1 MIQHLPVTPVVLPAV
16 AGAVMILTMRAD
28 LPGKRTVSIATML
41 GMLALAVLL
50 LMQPLPLA
58 YRLGDWPAPFGIAL
72 QIDRLAAMLLALN
85 ATLGLAVALY
95 AVGTDWDKRGAHFHA
110 LLMFQMM
117 GLNGAFITGDAF
129 NLFVFFEVMLIASYG
144 LMVHG
149 GGRARIKAGVQYV
162 VVNLAG
168 SALFLLALGTIYAV
182 TGTLNMVDIGQ
193 KAAQLPYDGLMRAGA
208 VMLMMVF
215 AVKAAVVP
223 LHFWLPAT
231 YENAPGPVAAL
242 FAIMTKVGV
251 YAMLRSL
258 TLMFPFDGAIGA
270 MLAEVL
276 RIAAGLTLIVGMVG
290 LFGARDFGRVIT
302 WSVIGSIGTLLL
314 AATAA
319 RPEATAAGL
328 YYLVHSTLAGA
339 ALFMLGDM
347 IASRRGHLRLIP
359 AARMAQGGLLAALT
373 MAAAVAMAGMPPL
386 SGFIGKLLILQALPE
401 QWGLWLLILATSL
414 LAIMGFARA
423 GSTIFWAVAD
433 QPEAEAEAEAQ
444 AHPAQPLG
452 FIAIALLIAAL
463 VLWTFAAGIVL
474 PWLEGTAA
482 ALHDPSALIRA
493 VLP

>member
-1 MIQHLPVTPVVLPAV
+1 MQHLPVVPIVLPAV
-16 AGAVMILTMRAD
+16 SGALMLLAMRAD
-28 LPGKRTVSIATML
+28 LPGKRTFSIATMILL
-41 GMLALAVLL
+41 GTVAVLL
-50 LMQPLPLA
+50 LMQPPPLV
-58 YRLGDWPAPFGIAL
+58 YRLGDWPAPFGIVL

-85 ATLGLAVALY
+85 ALLGLAVALY
-95 AVGTDWDKRGAHFHA
+95 AVGTGWDKRGAHFHS

-117 GLNGAFITGDAF
+117 GLNGAFVTGDAF

-149 GGRARIKAGVQYV
+149 GGAARVKAGVQYV

-168 SALFLLALGTIYAV
+168 SALFLFALGTVYAV
-182 TGTLNMVDIGQ
+182 TGTLNMADIGL
-193 KAAQLPYDGLMRAGA
+193 KAAEVPHDGLIRAGA
-208 VMLMMVF
+208 VMLMLVF

-258 TLMFPFDGAIGA
+258 TLMFPFDSAIGA
-270 MLAEVL
+270 MLAEGL
-276 RIAAGLTLIVGMVG
+276 RIAAGLTLITGMVG
-290 LFGARDFGRVIT
+290 LFGARDFGRVVT

-314 AATAA
+314 AVSAG
-319 RPEATAAGL
+319 RPEATAASL

-339 ALFMLGDM
+339 VLFLLGDM
-347 IASRRGHLRLIP
+347 IVARRGTLRLVP
-359 AARMAQGGLLAALT
+359 AGRLAQGGLLAAMT

-386 SGFIGKLLILQALPE
+386 SGFIGKLLILQALPD

-423 GSTIFWAVAD
+423 GSTIFWATD
-433 QPEAEAEAEAQ
+433 SSEAP

-452 FIAIALLIAAL
+452 FVAIGLLIAAL
-463 VLWTFAAGIVL
+463 TVWTLAAGVIQ
-474 PWLEGTAA
+474 PWLDGAAA
-482 ALHDPSALIRA
+482 ALHAPAALTRA
-493 VLP
+493 VLS